1 MGTLVAYVDDE
12 LVFQEFL
19 NGFVGL
25 SALEIA
31 NACDELFGDVLM
43 IPHTDFDSC

>member
-1 MGTLVAYVDDE
+1 MDDE

-19 NGFVGL
+19 NGFVCL

-31 NACDELFGDVLM
+31 NASDELFGDVLM
-43 IPHTDFDSC
+43 IPHTDLNSC